1 MGREV
6 EKKKVGERKSRTAW
20 LVPLK
25 KKKEVSIKT
34 VEKFPWVVVVVLR
47 FLIRD
52 TTVVTESKLKA
63 AFVT

>member
-1 MGREV
+1 MVSSFE
-6 EKKKVGERKSRTAW
+6 
-20 LVPLK
+20 